1 MFRFSIIDALH
12 WSKSDIIHKLKNII
26 ESFRGR
32 VYVKPVMLKLV
43 SELFRNSRKSD
54 REMARKL
61 GVSQPTVSRMRGK
74 LESEGIIKEY
84 TIIPDFAKL
93 GFELVAISCV
103 KAKVRTDYLERAQE
117 WVKNYP
123 NIVLSAKAEGSGK
136 NAVMISLHKSYTDYS
151 KFVSET
157 QMQWADDIENYDT
170 ILIALKG
177 PVVRA
182 FSLRSLAE
190 AIQP

>member
-1 MFRFSIIDALH
+1 M
-12 WSKSDIIHKLKNII
+12 
-26 ESFRGR
+26 
-32 VYVKPVMLKLV
+32 KPVMLKLV

-74 LESEGIIKEY
+74 LESEGVIQEY

-103 KAKVRTDYLERAQE
+103 KARTRTDYIERAKK

-123 NIVLSAKAEGSGK
+123 NIVLMAKAEGAGK

-151 KFVSET
+151 RFVSET
-157 QMQWADDIENYDT
+157 QMHWEDNIETYET
-170 ILIALKG
+170 MLIALKG

-190 AIQP
+190 AVQSSEE

>member
-1 MFRFSIIDALH
+1 M
-12 WSKSDIIHKLKNII
+12 
-26 ESFRGR
+26 
-32 VYVKPVMLKLV
+32 KPVMVKLV

-74 LESEGIIKEY
+74 LESEGVIKEY

-103 KAKVRTDYLERAQE
+103 KAKTRTDYVERAQK

-123 NIVLSAKAEGSGK
+123 NIVLMAKAEGSGK
-136 NAVMISLHKSYTDYS
+136 NAVMISLHRSYTDYS
-151 KFVSET
+151 RFISET
-157 QMQWADDIENYDT
+157 QMHWADDIENYDT

-177 PVVRA
+177 PVLRA

-190 AIQP
+190 AIQS

>member
-1 MFRFSIIDALH
+1 M
-12 WSKSDIIHKLKNII
+12 
-26 ESFRGR
+26 
-32 VYVKPVMLKLV
+32 KPVMLKLIA
-43 SELFRNSRKSD
+43 ELFRNSRKSD

-74 LESEGIIKEY
+74 LESEGVIQEY
-84 TIIPDFAKL
+84 TIIPDYTKL
-93 GFELVAISCV
+93 GYELVALSLV
-103 KAKVRTDYLERAQE
+103 KARTRTDYVERAKK

-123 NIVLSAKAEGSGK
+123 NVVLMARAEGAGK
-136 NAVMISLHKSYTDYS
+136 NAVMISLHQSYTDYS

-157 QMQWADDIENYDT
+157 QMYWEDDIQTYDT
-170 ILIALKG
+170 ILISLKG

-190 AIQP
+190 DIERTGS

>member
-1 MFRFSIIDALH
+1 M
-12 WSKSDIIHKLKNII
+12 
-26 ESFRGR
+26 
-32 VYVKPVMLKLV
+32 KPVMLKLV

-61 GVSQPTVSRMRGK
+61 GGSQPTVSRMRGK
-74 LESEGIIKEY
+74 LESEGVIQEY

-103 KAKVRTDYLERAQE
+103 KARTRTDYIERAKK

-123 NIVLSAKAEGSGK
+123 NIVLMAKAEGAGK

-151 KFVSET
+151 RFVSET
-157 QMQWADDIENYDT
+157 QMHWEDDIETYET
-170 ILIALKG
+170 MLIALKG

-190 AIQP
+190 AVQSSEE

>member
-1 MFRFSIIDALH
+1 M
-12 WSKSDIIHKLKNII
+12 
-26 ESFRGR
+26 
-32 VYVKPVMLKLV
+32 KPVMLKLV

-74 LESEGIIKEY
+74 LESEGMIQEY

-93 GFELVAISCV
+93 GFELIAISCV
-103 KAKVRTDYLERAQE
+103 KARTTTDYIERAKK

-123 NIVLSAKAEGSGK
+123 NIVLMAKAEGFGK
-136 NAVMISLHKSYTDYS
+136 NAVIVSLHKSYTDYS
-151 KFVSET
+151 RFISET
-157 QMQWADDIENYDT
+157 QMHWEDDIETYET
-170 ILIALKG
+170 MLIALKG
-177 PVVRA
+177 QVVRA

-190 AIQP
+190 AIQSTEE

>member
-1 MFRFSIIDALH
+1 
-12 WSKSDIIHKLKNII
+12 
-26 ESFRGR
+26 
-32 VYVKPVMLKLV
+32 MLKLV

-74 LESEGIIKEY
+74 LENEGIIKEY

-93 GFELVAISCV
+93 GFELVAISFV
-103 KAKVRTDYLERAQE
+103 KARIRTDYIERAQK

-123 NIVLSAKAEGSGK
+123 NIVLMGKAEGFGK
-136 NAVMISLHKSYTDYS
+136 NSVIISLHKSYTDYS
-151 KFVSET
+151 RFVSET
-157 QMQWADDIENYDT
+157 QMHWAEDIETYDT

-177 PVVRA
+177 PVIRA

-190 AIQP
+190 AIQS

>member
-26 ESFRGR
+26 ESFRGW

>member
-1 MFRFSIIDALH
+1 M
-12 WSKSDIIHKLKNII
+12 
-26 ESFRGR
+26 
-32 VYVKPVMLKLV
+32 KPVMLKLV

-74 LESEGIIKEY
+74 LESEGVIQEY

-103 KAKVRTDYLERAQE
+103 KARTRTDYIERAKK

-123 NIVLSAKAEGSGK
+123 NIVLMAKAEGAGK

-151 KFVSET
+151 RFVSET
-157 QMQWADDIENYDT
+157 QMHWEDDIETYET
-170 ILIALKG
+170 MLIALKG

-190 AIQP
+190 AVQSSEE

>member
-1 MFRFSIIDALH
+1 
-12 WSKSDIIHKLKNII
+12 
-26 ESFRGR
+26 
-32 VYVKPVMLKLV
+32 MLKLV

-74 LESEGIIKEY
+74 LENEGIIKEY

-93 GFELVAISCV
+93 GFELVAISFV
-103 KAKVRTDYLERAQE
+103 KARIRTDYIERAQK

-123 NIVLSAKAEGSGK
+123 NIVLMGKAEGFGRNS
-136 NAVMISLHKSYTDYS
+136 VIISLHKSYTDYS
-151 KFVSET
+151 RFVSET
-157 QMQWADDIENYDT
+157 QMHWAEDIETYDT

-177 PVVRA
+177 PVIRA

-190 AIQP
+190 AIQS

>member
-1 MFRFSIIDALH
+1 M
-12 WSKSDIIHKLKNII
+12 
-26 ESFRGR
+26 
-32 VYVKPVMLKLV
+32 KPVMLKLV
-43 SELFRNSRKSD
+43 SELFKNSRKSD
-54 REMARKL
+54 REMAKKL

-93 GFELVAISCV
+93 GFELVAVSTV
-103 KAKVRTDYLERAQE
+103 KAKVRTDYIERAQK

-123 NIVLSAKAEGSGK
+123 NIVLMAKAEGSGK

-151 KFVSET
+151 RFVSET
-157 QMQWADDIENYDT
+157 QMHWAEDIETYDT

-190 AIQP
+190 ALQASEE

>member
-1 MFRFSIIDALH
+1 M
-12 WSKSDIIHKLKNII
+12 
-26 ESFRGR
+26 
-32 VYVKPVMLKLV
+32 KPVMLKLV

-54 REMARKL
+54 REIARKL

-74 LESEGIIKEY
+74 LENEGVIQEY

-93 GFELVAISCV
+93 GYELVAISCV
-103 KAKVRTDYLERAQE
+103 KARTRTDYVERAKK

-123 NIVLSAKAEGSGK
+123 NVVLMARAEGAGK
-136 NAVMISLHKSYTDYS
+136 NGVMISLHRSYTDYS

-157 QMQWADDIENYDT
+157 QMHWEDDIQTYET
-170 ILIALKG
+170 MLVSLKG

-190 AIQP
+190 DIEGTKS